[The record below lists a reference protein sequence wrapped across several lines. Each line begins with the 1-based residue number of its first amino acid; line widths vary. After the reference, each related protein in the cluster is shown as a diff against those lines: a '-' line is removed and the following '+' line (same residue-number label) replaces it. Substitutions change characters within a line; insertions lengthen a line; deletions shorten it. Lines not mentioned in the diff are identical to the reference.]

1 MSKTTLRIRKD
12 VFGTFQETVEEEWG
26 KLKGAQNE
34 ALNEAVLLWLAYKKD
49 VPVALLN
56 HNRTGRKEVLLQGEL
71 SNRLTQVLGNT
82 KEDVGVWPVGKNHLV
97 RGIYVKILDAL
108 VRLFG
113 RPDASAVENL
123 DTGETLEV
131 LDAAHSEGWIEKLF
145 EYEDGLLDGEKVS
158 LVLSWKEKRV
168 RASLSPTHISV
179 IRVPQLM
186 PFDVV
191 AESRSR
197 SKVP

>member
-12 VFGTFQETVEEEWG
+12 VFETFQETVEEEWG

-49 VPVALLN
+49 VAVALLN

-71 SNRLTQVLGNT
+71 GNRLTQVLENT
-82 KEDVGVWPVGKNHLV
+82 KEDIGVWPVGKNHFIRSV
-97 RGIYVKILDAL
+97 YVKILDAL

-113 RPDASAVENL
+113 RPDASDVENL

-131 LDAAHSEGWIEKLF
+131 LDTAHSEGWIEKLF
-145 EYEDGLLDGEKVS
+145 EYEDGLSDGEKVS

-168 RASLSPTHISV
+168 RVSLSPTYISI

-186 PFDVV
+186 SFDVV